1 MFRTAAGLTKA
12 IQEKQGIINKAL
24 KLSRE
29 NENAV
34 FYVFQKD
41 NDLVVTGN
49 SYVQQICINSKYEII
64 GKIRNGFFVI

>member
-12 IQEKQGIINKAL
+12 IQEKQGIINKAI

-29 NENAV
+29 NTTAV
-34 FYVFQKD
+34 FYVFQKED
-41 NDLVVTGN
+41 DLVITGN
-49 SYVQQICINSKYEII
+49 SYVQQICINSKYKII